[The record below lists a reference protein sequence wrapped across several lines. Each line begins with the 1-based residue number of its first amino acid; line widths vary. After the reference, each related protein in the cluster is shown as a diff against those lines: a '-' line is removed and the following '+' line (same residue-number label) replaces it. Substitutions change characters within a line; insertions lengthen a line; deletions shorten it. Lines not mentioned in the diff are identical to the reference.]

1 MLTLPLRPWL
11 LLGGP
16 FMPMLLRGLL
26 SGVRELDRLARLMGR
41 GGGIIPVTDPV
52 GVCVSERLGGRA

>member
-16 FMPMLLRGLL
+16 CMPMLLPGRV

-41 GGGIIPVTDPV
+41 GGGIIPVPDPA
-52 GVCVSERLGGRA
+52 GGCESERLGGRA